1 MHGYLFRKF
10 VYFIIIFFIF
20 SLSGDSSNKHFPPQ
34 SNKFSIETG
43 ENLLKKGDFHQA
55 IGLFKQELKF
65 AKEIDDEY
73 IQVKC
78 YMRLGLLYWNIGQLE
93 KSSEFYIKAKSLAKK
108 LSLQNELEKC
118 RCALEIYR
126 SYLDGKEYRSIRKY
140 QQSIESFQSAI
151 ELARQTGS
159 LEHELKC
166 LRHLSITY
174 LRINNLQ
181 EFRLL
186 NEKAL
191 QIAKSLNHKTAE
203 GRCLNNLGSYYKK
216 FGNYS
221 KAIDY
226 YEKALE
232 TQDEKNQDM
241 ADCLNNIGTIYKR
254 LGNYDKAL
262 GFLMEALEIDKQSGD
277 DKAVSM
283 ALNNIGIT
291 FRLKSLLNS
300 NKEDTYRALSYYFD
314 SLKLAEKNQYT
325 EIEIKV
331 LNNIGSIYSSSGND
345 YEAIKCFD
353 SAYEKAEQIR
363 YIEAMGMIFNN
374 MGTVYMSLS
383 MIKKAEES
391 FNRAIKLALEIRG
404 SEILWEAYFGLGKC
418 YERKHEFSQ
427 AAMCYKKSIDIVDC
441 MRSQI
446 VIDSYKVGFARNKL
460 KVYESLIGLL
470 YKMNINNASSIYIKE
485 IFHIVERAKARAFLE
500 ILEESR
506 INIRKGLSPHLM
518 KRESEASAHISLIN
532 QEISNANISK
542 EKRIKLLKDLQ
553 HAESDYTALIAR
565 MRIEIPGVANIVFP
579 EPCHLDQVQRQ
590 LLNSNTALIEY
601 FLGEKQSF
609 IFIITKDKYNLFSLP
624 PQEEIRRSLKAYLKI
639 ISNPP
644 KERFYGGLAAKR
656 LCKELLL
663 FHKNVIPDTIENLI
677 IIPDGILY
685 YLPFESL
692 ILPTYIQSLED
703 EFLISRYKISYMPSS
718 SSLLFLSK
726 KKKAVSHSKDLLA
739 FGNPSYA
746 KKTAKKKK
754 VTEKHSEI
762 LKEFYQNQGFNF
774 SALPYSEKEIKKIS
788 RFISQN
794 KRDVYLRDDA
804 KEDVIKKIPLKDYNI
819 IHFACHGFL
828 NEKFP
833 SRSALLLSLDNDV
846 KEDGFLQVREIYNL
860 RMTADLVV
868 LSACHTGKGKLEKG
882 EGVLGLPRIFF
893 YSGVRSVVS
902 TLWIIE
908 DKSSAK
914 FMSNFYYYLS
924 QGMDK
929 AQSLRLAKL
938 KMINSKLSHPFY
950 WAAFILNGESY
961 SKLNFN

>member
-1 MHGYLFRKF
+1 MRQ
-10 VYFIIIFFIF
+10 FIICFLSFITVVPLFPKASSSAFIKEIESQYFQFFNQAEEYRLTGEF
-20 SLSGDSSNKHFPPQ
+20 EK
-34 SNKFSIETG
+34 SIELF
-43 ENLLKKGDFHQA
+43 EKSFQRAEKMHDSKKECIA
-55 IGLFKQELKF
+55 LTK
-65 AKEIDDEY
+65 
-73 IQVKC
+73 
-78 YMRLGLLYWNIGQLE
+78 LGLLYWNTGNLNMSTE
-93 KSSEFYIKAKSLAKK
+93 KYSSAIAIAEKFNLNKQQEEIK
-108 LSLQNELEKC
+108 N
-118 RCALEIYR
+118 ALEIFNLYSEGKNFR
-126 SYLDGKEYRSIRKY
+126 SSRKY
-140 QQSIESFQSAI
+140 QESIESFRNAI
-151 ELARQTGS
+151 ELARKTGS
-159 LEHELKC
+159 REHELKC
-166 LRHLSITY
+166 LRHLSLTY
-174 LRINNLQ
+174 FRINNLQ
-181 EFRLL
+181 EFRIL

-191 QIAKSLNHKTAE
+191 QIAKNLNHRTAE
-203 GRCLNNLGSYYKK
+203 GRCLNNLGSYYIK

-221 KAIDY
+221 KAIGY

-241 ADCLNNIGTIYKR
+241 SYYLNNIGTIYKNI
-254 LGNYDKAL
+254 GNYDKAL
-262 GFLMEALEIDKQSGD
+262 EYLMKALEIDKQFGD
-277 DKAVSM
+277 EKAVSM
-283 ALNNIGIT
+283 ALTNIGIT

-300 NKEDTYRALSYYFD
+300 NKEDAYRALGYYFD
-314 SLKLAEKNQYT
+314 SLKLAKKNQYT

-331 LNNIGSIYSSSGND
+331 LNNIGSVNSFLGNN
-345 YEAIKCFD
+345 YESLKYFD
-353 SAYEKAEQIR
+353 TAYEKAEQIQ

-460 KVYESLIGLL
+460 KVYEFLIGLL

-663 FHKNVIPDTIENLI
+663 FHKNIIPDTIENLI